1 MREIYDAQ
9 LKLEFY
15 KSNSKISKK
24 LEKAAEILEKDKSF
38 LEIISKDFSTPK
50 NSKAGAKGLTIEQVT
65 RIAILKQTM
74 NLSYDDLYDQLND
87 NISYRRFSKIDEEKV
102 PKKTALNEN
111 IKRLSAKSLEALNN
125 VIIKVAMDLK
135 VEKGE
140 KIRIDSTGVESNIHY
155 PTDSELL
162 GDCIRVIDRLIEEVL
177 ESCPGIG
184 LEYHDHT
191 RRAKKRRY
199 KIINTNSK
207 EKRKECYEDLLKVSE
222 KVEGYTVN
230 CIELLSGEEYLS
242 EIELM
247 AYKETLEGYLESLR
261 IIINQT
267 RLRVLEGEKVEA
279 KDKLVSIFETHADI
293 LTKGKR
299 DTIFGHKVLLSGGS
313 SNLILDCVIERGNW
327 SDAEIFANGLDRVK
341 SVTGVVPKELTTD
354 GGFAS
359 NDNYDYA
366 TGEGVKR
373 VLFTKKSSAN
383 IVELVRTSQ
392 AYKKMQKFRAGIEG
406 CISAA
411 KRAFGL
417 SRCTWKGWESF
428 QSYVWLSVIS
438 FNISVLTD
446 ALLK

>member
-1 MREIYDAQ
+1 M
-9 LKLEFY
+9 
-15 KSNSKISKK
+15 
-24 LEKAAEILEKDKSF
+24 
-38 LEIISKDFSTPK
+38 
-50 NSKAGAKGLTIEQVT
+50 
-65 RIAILKQTM
+65 
-74 NLSYDDLYDQLND
+74 
-87 NISYRRFSKIDEEKV
+87 
-102 PKKTALNEN
+102 NEN
-111 IKRLSAKSLEALNN
+111 IKRLSPKSLEALNK
-125 VIIKVAMDLK
+125 VIIKVAIELD
-135 VEKGE
+135 VENGK

-162 GDCIRVIDRLIEEVL
+162 GDCIRVIDRLIDKVL
-177 ESCPGIG
+177 ELCPGME

-199 KIINTNSK
+199 KIINTSSK
-207 EKRKECYEDLLKVSE
+207 EKRKEAYVDLLKVSE
-222 KVEGYTVN
+222 KVECYTVN
-230 CIELLSGEEYLS
+230 CIELLSSEEKFS

-247 AYKETLEGYLESLR
+247 VYKETLEGYLESLR
-261 IIINQT
+261 IIMKQT

-293 LTKGKR
+293 LTKGRR

-313 SNLILDCVIERGNW
+313 SNMILDCVIDRGNW
-327 SDAEIFANGLDRVK
+327 SDAENFSNGVDRVK
-341 SVTGVVPKELTTD
+341 SVSGIVPEEVVTD

-359 NDNYDYA
+359 TGNYNYA
-366 TGEGVKR
+366 VGEGVKR
-373 VLFTKKSSAN
+373 VLFTKKSPAK

-411 KRAFGL
+411 KRSFGL